1 MRKFWFLLL
10 SAAIYAQPVEHIPI
24 PGETSQNAPQQQ
36 SLAPAR
42 KRSNLPILLESS
54 DSSMPSYM
62 MPAPAHELL
71 KPSQINRSNIGL
83 DDVVPQNVVPL
94 ELFSVQE
101 PSLNP
106 NKIHFYLIS
115 DVPPCMNCRNL
126 SARKLRL
133 FLGRLTLTLQPMG
146 LSFEP
151 IKGNLAPSDVADDA
165 YQLSFEYYDSLQQL
179 NAFFEQQ
186 IAHVKSR
193 LRQITIANNETL
205 PIILRKLEPQFIFA
219 CEENGKKYWENRWVV
234 DREILFMSAISAQK
248 GGDVSHLSALI
259 GACSLTPRTGELE
272 SEACAKWRKSIN
284 GYPPLLSCS
293 VLGNATN
300 LAGEI
305 LEH

>member
-10 SAAIYAQPVEHIPI
+10 SATIYAQPVEHIPI

-94 ELFSVQE
+94 ELFPVQE

-115 DVPPCMNCRNL
+115 DVPLCMNCRNL

-133 FLGRLTLTLQPMG
+133 FLGRLTLAFQPMG

-151 IKGNLAPSDVADDA
+151 IKGNLAPSDVADDD

-193 LRQITIANNETL
+193 LRQITIANNEAL

-219 CEENGKKYWENRWVV
+219 CEENGKKYWENRWVI

-259 GACSLTPRTGELE
+259 GACSLTPRIGELE

>member
-10 SAAIYAQPVEHIPI
+10 SATIYAQPVEHIPI

-94 ELFSVQE
+94 ELFPVQE

-115 DVPPCMNCRNL
+115 DVPLCMNCRNL
-126 SARKLRL
+126 SARELRL
-133 FLGRLTLTLQPMG
+133 FLGRLTLAFQPMG

-151 IKGNLAPSDVADDA
+151 IKGNLAPSDVADDD

-193 LRQITIANNETL
+193 LRQITIANNEAL

-219 CEENGKKYWENRWVV
+219 CEENGKKYWENRWVI

-259 GACSLTPRTGELE
+259 GACSLTPRIGELE

>member
-1 MRKFWFLLL
+1 MRKFGFLLL
-10 SAAIYAQPVEHIPI
+10 GAAIYAQPVEHIPI

-36 SLAPAR
+36 SPAPAR
-42 KRSNLPILLESS
+42 KRSSLPILLESS

-83 DDVVPQNVVPL
+83 DDVAPQNVVPL
-94 ELFSVQE
+94 ELFPAQA

-115 DVPPCMNCRNL
+115 DVSPCMNCRNL
-126 SARKLRL
+126 SAHKLRL

-151 IKGNLAPSDVADDA
+151 IKGNLAPNDVADDD
-165 YQLSFEYYDSLQQL
+165 YRLSFEYYDSLQQL

-186 IAHVKSR
+186 IAHVKAR
-193 LRQITIANNETL
+193 LQQITIANNEAL
-205 PIILRKLEPQFIFA
+205 PIILRELEPQFIFA

-248 GGDVSHLSALI
+248 GGNISHLSALI

-293 VLGNATN
+293 ILGNATN